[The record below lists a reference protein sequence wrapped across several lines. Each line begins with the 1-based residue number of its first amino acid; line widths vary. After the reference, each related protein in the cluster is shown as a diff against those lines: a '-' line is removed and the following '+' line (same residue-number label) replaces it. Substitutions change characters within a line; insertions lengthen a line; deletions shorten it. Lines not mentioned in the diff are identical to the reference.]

1 LSFKYTAGLALVPLA
16 IAALARLA
24 VDRLQAILFA
34 AAGALAAAIVFT
46 LLDPYLFS
54 SFSAFWRDLHSQ
66 ADVAANQR
74 KAGQEHGGLRYY
86 LDSLG
91 WGLGWAGLV
100 AAVVGGRYFGVAPDG
115 RDPPWLHRCARQP
128 GWSDAGW
135 SYPGPG
141 GRRICGR
148 FKPGQFS
155 RPDGGVRASAY
166 HQVLSPSTIE
176 DLRFYGYCT

>member
-16 IAALARLA
+16 IAALARLP

-100 AAVVGGRYFGVAPDG
+100 AAVVGAALELRRNVLRGLILAAMPVA
-115 RDPPWLHRCARQP
+115 L
-128 GWSDAGW
+128 
-135 SYPGPG
+135 
-141 GRRICGR
+141 
-148 FKPGQFS
+148 F
-155 RPDGGVRASAY
+155 V
-166 HQVLSPSTIE
+166 SPS
-176 DLRFYGYCT
+176 